1 MFAEE
6 GVPVTPE
13 IPEVVLAEANK
24 EGELGEEDL
33 ETVSGGVNWYKIGK
47 GVLLILEGIFS

>member
-24 EGELGEEDL
+24 EGELGEADL
-33 ETVSGGVNWYKIGK
+33 ETVSGGVNLIKIAK
-47 GVLLILEGIFS
+47 GILMVLEGIFS